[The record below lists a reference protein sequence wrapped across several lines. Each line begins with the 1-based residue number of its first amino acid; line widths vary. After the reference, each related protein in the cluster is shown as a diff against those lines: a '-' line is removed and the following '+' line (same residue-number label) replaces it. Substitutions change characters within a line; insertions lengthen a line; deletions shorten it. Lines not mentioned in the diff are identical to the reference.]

1 MRFRML
7 AGRIAIAGGVMLA
20 ANVASPPP
28 LRAQQDCAA
37 ARGDWSNIQLFRS
50 CLARS
55 GLNAWAITP
64 TGRSI
69 LHDAALE
76 TGNPTIVALLLEAGS
91 NPNARDDEGSTALY
105 LGVWNEN
112 PMVTAHL
119 LGAGA
124 DPNAANNLGYA
135 PLHIA
140 STRNNARAI
149 QLLLDAGANPN
160 ALSNDGW
167 TPLHNAA
174 FFGARDAIPVLLDA
188 GAGEDLTPLHR
199 AILMANPGAVSAVLD
214 AGADPDATDA
224 HGWTALHYAVPM
236 AGPEIVAR
244 LLGAGVE
251 PDDGTANGLSALHL
265 AGDGATVAAL
275 RARAPGSRPATTS
288 AGRRCTRRACSG
300 GRRWSRPCW
309 RRGPMWRPWTATG
322 SGRGILPRGTR
333 GLRAAPCWG
342 GWGAGDRALASARS
356 RHPACGVIVRGR
368 YLPRGGRDERL

>member
-1 MRFRML
+1 MMWSRMF
-7 AGRIAIAGGVMLA
+7 AGRVAIASSAMLA
-20 ANVASPPP
+20 ASLASPAR
-28 LRAQQDCAA
+28 LAAQQDCAA
-37 ARGDWSNIQLFRS
+37 ARADWSNIQLFRS

-55 GLNAWAITP
+55 GLNAWGVTAN
-64 TGRSI
+64 GRSV

-76 TGNPTIVALLLEAGS
+76 TGNPTIVAILLEAGA
-91 NPNARDDEGSTALY
+91 NPNARDDEGNTALY

-140 STRNNARAI
+140 STRDNARAI
-149 QLLLDAGANPN
+149 RLLLDAGANPG

-174 FFGARDAIPVLLDA
+174 FFGAHDGIAVLLDG
-188 GAGEDLTPLHR
+188 GADEGLAPLHR
-199 AILMANPGAVSAVLD
+199 AVLMANPGAVSAVLD

-224 HGWTALHYAVPM
+224 HGWNALHFAAPM

-244 LLGAGVE
+244 LLQAGAD
-251 PDDGTANGLSALHL
+251 PKDGTANGLSALHL

-275 RARAPGSRPATTS
+275 VGAGTDIEARSDLGRTPLHQASLFRAAEVVEALLDAGADVEAVDGNGERPRDL
-288 AGRRCTRRACSG
+288 AGRNPGLEGSAVLGRLG
-300 GRRWSRPCW
+300 G
-309 RRGPMWRPWTATG
+309 GPH
-322 SGRGILPRGTR
+322 
-333 GLRAAPCWG
+333 
-342 GWGAGDRALASARS
+342 
-356 RHPACGVIVRGR
+356 HPAFGVIVRGR
-368 YLPRGGRDERL
+368 YPPQGA